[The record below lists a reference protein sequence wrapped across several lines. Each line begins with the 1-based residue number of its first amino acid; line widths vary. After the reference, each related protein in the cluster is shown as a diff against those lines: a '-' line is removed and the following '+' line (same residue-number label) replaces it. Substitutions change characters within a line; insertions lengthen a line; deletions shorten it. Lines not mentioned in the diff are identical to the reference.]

1 MRANVSIDTVDGNS
15 RKVVIAVPDFIRW
28 EKQYKAKT
36 SDLATS
42 WRMED
47 WTFLAWSSLKRSGD
61 VTATFDEWQLEV
73 LEVRLEDDD
82 APRPT
87 RGGASAG

>member
-1 MRANVSIDTVDGNS
+1 MRANVSIDTADGQTHQ
-15 RKVVIAVPDFIRW
+15 VVIAVPDFIRW

-36 SDLATS
+36 SDLGTS

-47 WTFLAWSSLKRSGD
+47 WTFLAWSSLKRAGT
-61 VTATFDEWQLEV
+61 VTATFDDWQLEV
-73 LEVRLEDDD
+73 LEVRLEDD
-82 APRPT
+82 AARPT

>member
-1 MRANVSIDTVDGNS
+1 MKATVTIETTDGNAQQ
-15 RKVVIAVPDFIRW
+15 VVIAVPDFIRW
-28 EKQYKAKT
+28 EKQYKTRT
-36 SDLATS
+36 SDLGAN

-61 VTATFDEWQLEV
+61 VTAKFEEWVDTV
-73 LEVRLEDDD
+73 LEVRLEDD

-87 RGGASAG
+87 